1 MVHRL
6 TRIGIWLAVFAA
18 GSGVAD
24 AANDVVVTTSGDRLV
39 GEIKSVEKDILTLST
54 DYSDSDFK
62 IKWEKIAS
70 IESDRQFLLET
81 FDGKRVSGTLKAD
94 AQKKAAVVVADADV
108 RLPDVSMV
116 QPFERTFWSR
126 FDSALDFGYSLT
138 KTNSAKQLSLG
149 GNLSYRDERNL
160 DSLFV
165 NVFRSSQANATD
177 TQRWDLGNDFRHL
190 LGTRWYV
197 NTAQDLLNSEEQG
210 LDLRTTI
217 GAGGGRYLLRSA
229 SQYLALG
236 AGLAWT
242 NENYTD
248 AALPSE
254 NSAEAYL
261 GTEFMTEKL
270 KFADL
275 LTRFAY
281 YPSLT
286 ISGRQQG
293 ELPLRR
299 GLQPARRLV
308 PAGGVLRQLRQPACG
323 GLLGE
328 RLRLVERVRLQVLR
342 SALRACRCSG
352 DATRLLV
359 IDFATAASEQ
369 DSHRHVGGVRPDR
382 PHPAHHGW
390 SERRHDH
397 RCVRSVGCYRYR
409 PG

>member
-1 MVHRL
+1 MVYRL
-6 TRIGIWLAVFAA
+6 TRIGIWLAMFAG
-18 GSGVAD
+18 GSGVAH

-39 GEIKSVEKDILTLST
+39 GEIKRVEKDILTLST

-81 FDGKRVSGTLKAD
+81 FDGKRVSGTLQAD
-94 AQKKAAVVVADADV
+94 AQKKAAVVVGDADV

-116 QPFERTFWSR
+116 QPFERSFWSR

-165 NVFRSSQANATD
+165 NVFRSSQANAPD

-197 NTAQDLLNSEEQG
+197 NTAQDLLNTEEQG

-236 AGLAWT
+236 GGLAWT

-270 KFADL
+270 KFADV

-286 ISGRQQG
+286 ISGRQRVNYRFDMDFN
-293 ELPLRR
+293 LPGDWYLRVGFFDNYDSR
-299 GLQPARRLV
+299 PAE
-308 PAGGVLRQLRQPACG
+308 G
-323 GLLGE
+323 
-328 RLRLVERVRLQVLR
+328 
-342 SALRACRCSG
+342 
-352 DATRLLV
+352 
-359 IDFATAASEQ
+359 FSEN
-369 DSHRHVGGVRPDR
+369 DY
-382 PHPAHHGW
+382 GW
-390 SERRHDH
+390 SNAF
-397 RCVRSVGCYRYR
+397 GFKF
-409 PG
+409 